1 MKFTKTELRQIIKEE
16 LEAVMA
22 EASLEDYHE
31 PSYPRPGG
39 EAPYDTK
46 NFQRLS
52 AYGKAGKNAQEMIRK
67 LYAAGNYAKL
77 GSLADYSASMDLTK
91 GRNDFGF
98 QFDENPEPRQ
108 LKRTQ
113 NHFFRAFR
121 DAHMNRPKEAPEET
135 PEEKPS
141 VMDRIKGFFTE
152 E

>member
-1 MKFTKTELRQIIKEE
+1 I
-16 LEAVMA
+16 A
-22 EASLEDYHE
+22 EAYPTLEDAVKD
-31 PSYPRPGG
+31 SYPRPGG

-52 AYGKAGKNAQEMIRK
+52 AYGKVGKNAQEMIRK

-77 GSLADYSASMDLTK
+77 SHYANYSASMDLTK
-91 GRNDFGF
+91 GRNEFGF

-113 NHFFRAFR
+113 NHFFRAFY
-121 DAHMNRPKEAPEET
+121 DAHRNRPKEAPEET

-141 VMDRIKGFFTE
+141 VMDRIKGFFSE